1 MTQPNY
7 TTEHREALREQILK
21 VATREFTTIG
31 VKSVKMDDIARKL
44 KISKRTLY
52 EIYDNKEQLLL
63 ESVARRIHEFDAT
76 LERFDSS
83 GEKQVIDIL
92 LEFYR
97 LQMEELRDMNPVY
110 YEDLHKYPRVMSFLE
125 QVNKE
130 HKAHSKDFFKRGVLE
145 GYFRNDFN
153 YELISLL
160 GNNVMQNVMESKLY
174 NTYSLQDIFRNVV
187 MLFIRGLCTARAFW
201 NSTASWRAGR
211 KVLSFPITD
220 GLNANGG
227 LG

>member
-130 HKAHSKDFFKRGVLE
+130 HKAHSKGFFKRGVQE

-187 MLFIRGLCTARAFW
+187 MLFIRGLCTAKGILELDRQLESRA
-201 NSTASWRAGR
+201 
-211 KVLSFPITD
+211 
-220 GLNANGG
+220 
-227 LG
+227 

>member
-7 TTEHREALREQILK
+7 ITEHREALREQILK

-187 MLFIRGLCTARAFW
+187 MLFIRGLCTAKGILELDRQLESRA
-201 NSTASWRAGR
+201 
-211 KVLSFPITD
+211 
-220 GLNANGG
+220 
-227 LG
+227 

>member
-1 MTQPNY
+1 MTQANY

-145 GYFRNDFN
+145 GSLRNDFN

-187 MLFIRGLCTARAFW
+187 MLFIRGLCTAKGILELDRQLESRA
-201 NSTASWRAGR
+201 
-211 KVLSFPITD
+211 
-220 GLNANGG
+220 
-227 LG
+227 

>member
-76 LERFDSS
+76 LERFVSS
-83 GEKQVIDIL
+83 GEKQVIDII

-187 MLFIRGLCTARAFW
+187 MLFIRGLCTAKGILELDRQLESRA
-201 NSTASWRAGR
+201 
-211 KVLSFPITD
+211 
-220 GLNANGG
+220 
-227 LG
+227 

>member
-187 MLFIRGLCTARAFW
+187 MLFIRGLCTAKGILELDRQLESRA
-201 NSTASWRAGR
+201 
-211 KVLSFPITD
+211 
-220 GLNANGG
+220 
-227 LG
+227 

>member
-1 MTQPNY
+1 M
-7 TTEHREALREQILK
+7 K

-31 VKSVKMDDIARKL
+31 VKSVKMDDIVRKL

-187 MLFIRGLCTARAFW
+187 MLFIRGLCTAKGILELDRQLESRA
-201 NSTASWRAGR
+201 
-211 KVLSFPITD
+211 
-220 GLNANGG
+220 
-227 LG
+227 

>member
-83 GEKQVIDIL
+83 GEKQVIDII
-92 LEFYR
+92 LELYR

-187 MLFIRGLCTARAFW
+187 MLFIRGLCTAKGILELDRQLESRA
-201 NSTASWRAGR
+201 
-211 KVLSFPITD
+211 
-220 GLNANGG
+220 
-227 LG
+227 

>member
-145 GYFRNDFN
+145 GYFRNDVN

-160 GNNVMQNVMESKLY
+160 GNNAMQNVMESKLY

-187 MLFIRGLCTARAFW
+187 MLFIRGLCTAKGIQELDRQLESRA
-201 NSTASWRAGR
+201 
-211 KVLSFPITD
+211 
-220 GLNANGG
+220 
-227 LG
+227 

>member
-153 YELISLL
+153 YDLISLL

-187 MLFIRGLCTARAFW
+187 MLFIRGLCTAKGIQELDRQLESRA
-201 NSTASWRAGR
+201 
-211 KVLSFPITD
+211 
-220 GLNANGG
+220 
-227 LG
+227 

>member
-7 TTEHREALREQILK
+7 TTEHGEALREQILK

-83 GEKQVIDIL
+83 GEKQVIDII

-130 HKAHSKDFFKRGVLE
+130 HKAHSMDFFKRGVQE

-174 NTYSLQDIFRNVV
+174 NTYSMQDIFRNVV
-187 MLFIRGLCTARAFW
+187 MLFIRGLCTAKGIQELDRQLESRA
-201 NSTASWRAGR
+201 
-211 KVLSFPITD
+211 
-220 GLNANGG
+220 
-227 LG
+227 

>member
-63 ESVARRIHEFDAT
+63 ESVVRRIHEFDAT

-187 MLFIRGLCTARAFW
+187 MLFIRGLCTAKGILELDRQLESRA
-201 NSTASWRAGR
+201 
-211 KVLSFPITD
+211 
-220 GLNANGG
+220 
-227 LG
+227 

>member
-83 GEKQVIDIL
+83 GEKQVIDII

-130 HKAHSKDFFKRGVLE
+130 HKAHSKAFFKRGVLE

-187 MLFIRGLCTARAFW
+187 MLFIRGLCTAKGILELDRQLESRA
-201 NSTASWRAGR
+201 
-211 KVLSFPITD
+211 
-220 GLNANGG
+220 
-227 LG
+227 

>member
-63 ESVARRIHEFDAT
+63 ESEARRIHEFDAT

-187 MLFIRGLCTARAFW
+187 MLFIRGLCTAKGILELDRQLESRA
-201 NSTASWRAGR
+201 
-211 KVLSFPITD
+211 
-220 GLNANGG
+220 
-227 LG
+227 

>member
-97 LQMEELRDMNPVY
+97 LQMEELRDMIPVY

-187 MLFIRGLCTARAFW
+187 MLFIRGLCTAKGILELDRQLESRA
-201 NSTASWRAGR
+201 
-211 KVLSFPITD
+211 
-220 GLNANGG
+220 
-227 LG
+227 

>member
-1 MTQPNY
+1 MTQANY

-83 GEKQVIDIL
+83 GEKQVIDII

-187 MLFIRGLCTARAFW
+187 MLFIRGLCTAKGILELDRQLESRA
-201 NSTASWRAGR
+201 
-211 KVLSFPITD
+211 
-220 GLNANGG
+220 
-227 LG
+227 